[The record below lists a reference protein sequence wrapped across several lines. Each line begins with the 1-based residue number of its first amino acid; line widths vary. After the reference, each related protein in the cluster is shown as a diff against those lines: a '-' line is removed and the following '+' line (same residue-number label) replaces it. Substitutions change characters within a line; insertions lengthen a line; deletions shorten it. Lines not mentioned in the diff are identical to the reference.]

1 MPKRPFSKSGL
12 FSCCFCTI
20 DSGQCRF
27 PAVEGGFMQRAIL
40 TLLLW
45 LFMLDVLAETALAGG
60 PFNGAR
66 AAGMGT
72 AFVGVADDPAAL
84 VYNPAGLTQVKGTQV
99 SAGATAISPST
110 EFTSPAGGTEKTS
123 SQTFLV
129 PHFYLTEDFGSET
142 MTVGLGVYSLY
153 GVGGTKWSR
162 TGLTRYVSTENL
174 ISTFSVNPTIAWRP
188 THKLSLAAGID
199 YLHAESISEKMLN
212 QSGAGDGRLRL
223 KGDGNGW
230 GYNLGVLYRV
240 NDELRIGL
248 AYRSGIRVNLSG
260 DVMLENIA
268 PPLQPLFGGS
278 SYSTKARTGVDFPE
292 VYSVGVS
299 LQATEKLLLAVDVE
313 LVRWSSF
320 DKIALD
326 FETEIPAAGFTDTTT
341 NLGWGD
347 SWQYMSGVEYRYSD
361 RLKLRT
367 GYVYL
372 SRTVPD
378 ASMGPDNPDAVQHG
392 LCVGGGYR
400 FDQATIDLFYDL
412 TLFQKRHV
420 DNGSLP
426 GTYRSSTSYAGVTIS
441 KMF

>member
-1 MPKRPFSKSGL
+1 
-12 FSCCFCTI
+12 
-20 DSGQCRF
+20 
-27 PAVEGGFMQRAIL
+27 MQRVFL
-40 TLLLW
+40 TLVLW
-45 LFMLDVLAETALAGG
+45 LLMLDVLAGTAMGGG

-72 AFVGVADDPAAL
+72 AFVGVADDPAAI

-99 SAGATAISPST
+99 SAGATVISPST

-123 SQTFLV
+123 SQTFPV
-129 PHFYLTEDFGSET
+129 PHFYLTEDFGSDT
-142 MTVGLGVYSLY
+142 MTAGLGVYSLY

-174 ISTFSVNPTIAWRP
+174 ISTLSINPTIAWRP
-188 THKLSLAAGID
+188 THKLSIAAGID
-199 YLHAESISEKMLN
+199 YLHAESISEKMLD
-212 QSGAGDGRLRL
+212 QSAVGAGDGRLRL

-230 GYNLGVLYRV
+230 GYNVGALYRV

-260 DVMLENIA
+260 DVTLENIA

-278 SYSTKARTGVDFPE
+278 FYSTKARTSVDFPE
-292 VYSVGVS
+292 VYSVGAS
-299 LQATEKLLLAVDVE
+299 LQATKNLLFAVDVE

-326 FETEIPAAGFTDTTT
+326 VETEVPAAGFTDSTT

-347 SWQYMSGVEYRYSD
+347 SWQYMAGVEYGYSD

-378 ASMGPDNPDAVQHG
+378 ATLGPDNPDAAQHG
-392 LCVGGGYR
+392 LCIGGGYR

-412 TLFQKRHV
+412 TLFQKRRV
-420 DNGSLP
+420 ETGSLP

-441 KMF
+441 KSF